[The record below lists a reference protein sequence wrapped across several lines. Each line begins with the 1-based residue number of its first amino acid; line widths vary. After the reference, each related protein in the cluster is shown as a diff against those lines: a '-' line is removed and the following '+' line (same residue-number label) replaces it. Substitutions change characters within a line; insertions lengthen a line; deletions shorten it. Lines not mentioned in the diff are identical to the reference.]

1 VDRPRREKKL
11 ATPELLAAAA
21 GGSDGFIFAAKRAR
35 RREMKLARL
44 VACAAVAVAATAEE
58 FGTGPARLARCGGPC
73 PGDFLGES
81 LNYLRIAKSGSS
93 SVVLQLRWMNGTN
106 PKCHGLRM
114 NRHETLAR
122 HMPPG
127 SANFAVLREPCE
139 RFVSMYDHLRYNRRN
154 ERILRQKDAMTW
166 AILLRD
172 DPEEREFWLNTFK
185 RVEDDEVCAPRRDA
199 SPPRRR
205 AGWETHRR
213 RGDRVD
219 GRDSSRAG
227 HFVAADRVR
236 RKRHDD
242 RVPAD
247 APRGRAG
254 NPRPCA
260 PGMRAASR
268 RDSEPSE
275 AAALR
280 PAPARRAAAE
290 NEREA
295 RAHGQAE
302 PGAVL
307 RRE

>member
-1 VDRPRREKKL
+1 
-11 ATPELLAAAA
+11 
-21 GGSDGFIFAAKRAR
+21 
-35 RREMKLARL
+35 MKLARL

-185 RVEDDEVCAPRRDA
+185 RVEDDEAISWPQTAYVGNDTKTACLPTLREDLWAILDDALPGCATKQLNQLA
-199 SPPRRR
+199 
-205 AGWETHRR
+205 
-213 RGDRVD
+213 VN
-219 GRDSSRAG
+219 
-227 HFVAADRVR
+227 RVR
-236 RKRHDD
+236 VFGRRTDRGKREVGHTVQQTPALCSVVNEVYADD
-242 RVPAD
+242 VRLW
-247 APRGRAG
+247 R
-254 NPRPCA
+254 
-260 PGMRAASR
+260 SR
-268 RDSEPSE
+268 CG
-275 AAALR
+275 
-280 PAPARRAAAE
+280 
-290 NEREA
+290 A
-295 RAHGQAE
+295 RA
-302 PGAVL
+302 
-307 RRE
+307 

>member
-185 RVEDDEVCAPRRDA
+185 RVEDDEAISWPQTAYVGNDTMTACLPTLRADVQGILDRVLPGCVLPPVATLNRVKRRPSD
-199 SPPRRR
+199 RRR
-205 AGWETHRR
+205 PGARR
-213 RGDRVD
+213 RRTSAKHAHTVKPSPELCSVVNEVYADDARLWRSRCGE
-219 GRDSSRAG
+219 SRA
-227 HFVAADRVR
+227 
-236 RKRHDD
+236 
-242 RVPAD
+242 
-247 APRGRAG
+247 
-254 NPRPCA
+254 
-260 PGMRAASR
+260 
-268 RDSEPSE
+268 
-275 AAALR
+275 
-280 PAPARRAAAE
+280 
-290 NEREA
+290 
-295 RAHGQAE
+295 
-302 PGAVL
+302 
-307 RRE
+307 

>member
-139 RFVSMYDHLRYNRRN
+139 RFVSMCGHCVELDIPWDGSRGAA
-154 ERILRQKDAMTW
+154 DATW
-166 AILLRD
+166 IFRG
-172 DPEEREFWLNTFK
+172 T
-185 RVEDDEVCAPRRDA
+185 
-199 SPPRRR
+199 
-205 AGWETHRR
+205 G
-213 RGDRVD
+213 RGDAAGSSWIFRGTGRGRLVKRRSYGRETGRGD
-219 GRDSSRAG
+219 GRAEILPVGPGFAIKRTAP
-227 HFVAADRVR
+227 ACQR
-236 RKRHDD
+236 RKNQSKRISYGRETWSNAAKINRNGARTAERRLGLRHEHSN
-242 RVPAD
+242 A
-247 APRGRAG
+247 AKTSGNGPRLFEF
-254 NPRPCA
+254 RP
-260 PGMRAASR
+260 P
-268 RDSEPSE
+268 
-275 AAALR
+275 
-280 PAPARRAAAE
+280 
-290 NEREA
+290 
-295 RAHGQAE
+295 
-302 PGAVL
+302 
-307 RRE
+307 